1 MRAKFNKA
9 IARPIFQS
17 NIVCRQI
24 KPKTKEKLNFSS
36 GTMRTKYTHVF
47 AVEIIQRRTSQLVM
61 CFVLKFL
68 LVCSFM

>member
-1 MRAKFNKA
+1 MTAKFNKA

-36 GTMRTKYTHVF
+36 GTMPRTKYTHVF
-47 AVEIIQRRTSQLVM
+47 AVEIIQRRAAADGRVFCTE
-61 CFVLKFL
+61 FL
-68 LVCSFM
+68 RL